1 MKEAHELEATL
12 KLDLTLIFN
21 VPTAQPLHLTRKSV
35 NFITPAITDL
45 PWRFGNAIPTTYSTS
60 LTVAAI
66 FLRKWTVVTDNVL
79 RQLQPSHLSLVLK
92 TDFIL

>member
-1 MKEAHELEATL
+1 MNSLAICLQYFFFNLFSFKRAYVLMKEAHELEATL

-45 PWRFGNAIPTTYSTS
+45 P
-60 LTVAAI
+60 
-66 FLRKWTVVTDNVL
+66 
-79 RQLQPSHLSLVLK
+79 
-92 TDFIL
+92 